1 MKPSSGRI
9 WQTAILVTV
18 IVGVILFALSGYMQP
33 FFSTVLSP
41 LVDVQGWLSSRFMA
55 VYEFVTIPRDVASLR
70 DRNAVL
76 EQENAVLQAEIVTL
90 QQQLRE
96 AQMLYALLE
105 FSRSQFETQT
115 VAAAVIGKDPSPF
128 LQYVIIDRGS
138 DQGIRYGMPVI
149 TERGLVGR
157 VDAVTANASRVQLIT
172 DPGAVVNVRIE
183 PSGADGQLSGS
194 VTSEI
199 TLGMISSDI
208 IIESSNLVLTS
219 GLGGT
224 FPTDILVGQILG
236 VRSAPNELFQTAT
249 IQPAVD
255 FETLQAVLVIT
266 NFSPVNIEPLIPD

>member
-1 MKPSSGRI
+1 MKPPSGRT
-9 WQTAILVTV
+9 WQTAVLITV
-18 IVGVILFALSGYMQP
+18 AIGVILFALSGYMTP
-33 FFSTVLSP
+33 FFNSVLSP
-41 LVDVQGWLSSRFMA
+41 LVNVQEWLSTRFMA

-76 EQENAVLQAEIVTL
+76 EQENAILQAEIVTL

-138 DQGIRYGMPVI
+138 DQGIRFGMPVI

-157 VDAVTANASRVQLIT
+157 IDAVTANASRVQLIT
-172 DPGAVVNVRIE
+172 DPGAIVNVRIE

-208 IIESSNLVLTS
+208 TIESSDLVLTS

-224 FPTDILVGQILG
+224 YPTDILVGQILA
-236 VRSAPNELFQTAT
+236 VRKAPNELFQTAT

>member
-9 WQTAILVTV
+9 WQTAVLVTV

-41 LVDVQGWLSSRFMA
+41 LVDVQEWLSTRFMA